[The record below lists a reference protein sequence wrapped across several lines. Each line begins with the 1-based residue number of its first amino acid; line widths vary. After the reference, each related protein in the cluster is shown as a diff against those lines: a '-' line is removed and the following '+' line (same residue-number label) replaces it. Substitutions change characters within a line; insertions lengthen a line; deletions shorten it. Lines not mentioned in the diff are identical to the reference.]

1 MGDGERINFW
11 KDQQCGN
18 PFTNVLNI
26 PSSISHLLS
35 EMILDFIQ
43 DFQWKVPQ
51 VVSIAFPLIIS
62 LAQQVIIPLERKKDK
77 LVWINSS
84 KGDLTL
90 KDAYLHKSPIGQNV
104 HQAKVIWSPDVPPS
118 KSMNVWRLLHN
129 KLPTDDNLSIRGCS
143 FPSMCSCCSRHSE
156 TSLHL
161 FFKCTFEFRLKIVVL
176 VCLYY

>member
-1 MGDGERINFW
+1 
-11 KDQQCGN
+11 
-18 PFTNVLNI
+18 
-26 PSSISHLLS
+26 
-35 EMILDFIQ
+35 MILDFIQ

-104 HQAKVIWSPDVPPS
+104 H
-118 KSMNVWRLLHN
+118 
-129 KLPTDDNLSIRGCS
+129 
-143 FPSMCSCCSRHSE
+143 
-156 TSLHL
+156 
-161 FFKCTFEFRLKIVVL
+161 
-176 VCLYY
+176 